1 MFSRRFCRS
10 VMAFSAVCLSSLP
23 AYAQLESVAYVGE
36 IVLIAGP
43 FCPRGTYELNG
54 QHLSIGDNPVL
65 YSVVGN
71 NYGGNGRIDFALPD
85 MRARRPV
92 HDGQGPG
99 LSAIDTAQS
108 GGTAE
113 VVMTVDHLPVHSHA
127 SGLAPHQ
134 HNLPDH
140 SHTASLSVSASGGA
154 TNDPSGAVFARFN
167 DPAKIYRDDGPSD
180 VTLAAGS
187 AVIDEATIHLSPQ
200 PDPNVRTQMAG
211 EAETAIAIVPPGL
224 GVRFCMVAEGVY
236 PRPEGAR

>member
-1 MFSRRFCRS
+1 MSSRRFCLS
-10 VMAFSAVCLSSLP
+10 VTTFSAVCLSSLP

-43 FCPRGTYELNG
+43 FCPRGTYELSG
-54 QHLSIGDNPVL
+54 QHFSIGDHSVL

-71 NYGGNGRIDFALPD
+71 RYGGNGRSEFALPD

-99 LSAIDTAQS
+99 LSPVRAAQS
-108 GGTAE
+108 GGAAE
-113 VVMTVDHLPVHSHA
+113 AEITIDH
-127 SGLAPHQ
+127 LAPHSHPSGITPHQ
-134 HNLPDH
+134 HILPDH
-140 SHTASLSVSASGGA
+140 SHTATLSVSALRGT

-167 DPAKIYRDDGPSD
+167 DPAKIYRDDSPSD

-187 AVIDEATIHLSPQ
+187 AVIDEATTHLSAQ
-200 PDPNVRTQMAG
+200 TDPNVRTQMAG
-211 EAETAIAIVPPGL
+211 EADTAISIVPPGL

-236 PRPEGAR
+236 PRAEGAR